1 MNFLD
6 LLTHVEKRP
15 LMYLS
20 EKNIKILESFITGY
34 YLCEGLNDIPS
45 KKDDIFREKF
55 YDWLIEQFDFL
66 QTTHTWRGL
75 IEQIAKFEKRD
86 EFDCFFYY
94 LKLFIENHGLGAVE
108 SEKPA

>member
-45 KKDDIFREKF
+45 QKDDIFRKI
-55 YDWLIEQFDFL
+55 LL
-66 QTTHTWRGL
+66 L
-75 IEQIAKFEKRD
+75 A
-86 EFDCFFYY
+86 
-94 LKLFIENHGLGAVE
+94 N
-108 SEKPA
+108 

>member
-6 LLTHVEKRP
+6 LLVYVEKRP

-20 EKNIKILESFITGY
+20 EKNMKILESFITGY

-66 QTTHTWRGL
+66 QTTHTLRVL

-108 SEKPA
+108 SEQPA

>member
-6 LLTHVEKRP
+6 LLVYVEKRP

-20 EKNIKILESFITGY
+20 EKNMKILESFITGY

-75 IEQIAKFEKRD
+75 IEQIANLKNGMSLTV
-86 EFDCFFYY
+86 FF
-94 LKLFIENHGLGAVE
+94 II
-108 SEKPA
+108 

>member
-6 LLTHVEKRP
+6 LLAYIEKRP

-45 KKDDIFREKF
+45 QKMIFLEKNF
-55 YDWLIEQFDFL
+55 
-66 QTTHTWRGL
+66 
-75 IEQIAKFEKRD
+75 
-86 EFDCFFYY
+86 
-94 LKLFIENHGLGAVE
+94 GAV
-108 SEKPA
+108 

>member
-6 LLTHVEKRP
+6 LLVYVEKRP

-45 KKDDIFREKF
+45 QKMIFLEKN
-55 YDWLIEQFDFL
+55 
-66 QTTHTWRGL
+66 
-75 IEQIAKFEKRD
+75 
-86 EFDCFFYY
+86 
-94 LKLFIENHGLGAVE
+94 FITG
-108 SEKPA
+108 

>member
-45 KKDDIFREKF
+45 QKDDIFREKF
-55 YDWLIEQFDFL
+55 FKYMKKKKCWRSWVPVIFFGPPPPADSTACKLNDTQLVYAMPL
-66 QTTHTWRGL
+66 QS
-75 IEQIAKFEKRD
+75 K
-86 EFDCFFYY
+86 
-94 LKLFIENHGLGAVE
+94 
-108 SEKPA
+108 

>member
-6 LLTHVEKRP
+6 LLIHVEKRP

-45 KKDDIFREKF
+45 QKDDIFREKF
-55 YDWLIEQFDFL
+55 YYWLIDQFDFL

-75 IEQIAKFEKRD
+75 IEQIAKFENRD
-86 EFDCFFYY
+86 EFDCFFHY
-94 LKLFIENHGLGAVE
+94 LRLFKENHEIVSAE
-108 SEKPA
+108 PEQT